1 MTSNAVIVLFATVL
15 VTLIALAIAGVAG
28 FLAHHDGASHAQCI
42 VRAAKAFAAT
52 VTLAAVI
59 AATLHSLIG

>member
-1 MTSNAVIVLFATVL
+1 MTSNAAIVLLAIVL
-15 VTLIALAIAGVAG
+15 ITLIALAIAGAAG
-28 FLAHHDGASHAQCI
+28 FLAHHDGASHPQCV

-52 VTLAAVI
+52 ITLAAVI